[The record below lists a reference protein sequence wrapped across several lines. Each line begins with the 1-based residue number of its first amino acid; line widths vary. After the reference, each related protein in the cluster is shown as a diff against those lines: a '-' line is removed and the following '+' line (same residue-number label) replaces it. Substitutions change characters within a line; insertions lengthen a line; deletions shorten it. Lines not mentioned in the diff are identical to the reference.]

1 MQLDFA
7 LKPHSKDKKS
17 TSSPWLSAKPM
28 LLPTPVL
35 DFADEQTA
43 RQHLRE
49 YFLNTFDT
57 YEQLFECLKHE
68 DAFFMKPITL
78 RHPLIFYFAHTA
90 TFFVNKLLLSKLISE
105 RLNPHFESIFAIG
118 VDEMSWDDL
127 DEVHYDWP
135 SVQEVRNY
143 RHQVRAL
150 ILNILEHAP
159 LTLPLNLS
167 LIHI

>member
-28 LLPTPVL
+28 LLPTPAL

-68 DAFFMKPITL
+68 DAFFIKPITL
-78 RHPLIFYFAHTA
+78 RHPLIFYFAHRDTIID
-90 TFFVNKLLLSKLISE
+90 NKLLLRIMM
-105 RLNPHFESIFAIG
+105 G
-118 VDEMSWDDL
+118 VQLYS
-127 DEVHYDWP
+127 Y
-135 SVQEVRNY
+135 
-143 RHQVRAL
+143 
-150 ILNILEHAP
+150 
-159 LTLPLNLS
+159 
-167 LIHI
+167 